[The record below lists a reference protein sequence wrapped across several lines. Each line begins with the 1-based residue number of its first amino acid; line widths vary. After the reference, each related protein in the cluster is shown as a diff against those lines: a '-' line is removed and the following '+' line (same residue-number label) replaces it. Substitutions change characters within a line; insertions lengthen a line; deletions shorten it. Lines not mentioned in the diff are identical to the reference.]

1 MKMIIFAPRFSK
13 IKDGC
18 YMTMKVKY
26 FLAISD
32 KKNLNVKFHFYLT
45 ILFLDLNVPII
56 YLMPGEGKKANV
68 RKFSK
73 N

>member
-1 MKMIIFAPRFSK
+1 
-13 IKDGC
+13 
-18 YMTMKVKY
+18 MTMKVKY

-68 RKFSK
+68 RNISK